1 MERKDRNK
9 DQFIGNMSEA
19 KEPTLKIDPNTGL
32 IERVFEDDSIN
43 IDKQL
48 WGKNSNRSQALEDLW
63 YEDLQKNLEK
73 SNKNNIVKNR
83 LAFLMTVNNV
93 IDLIMDSVPEELAV
107 EMSYFIDNAIA
118 MALVNKNYDVNILEE
133 EEKAI
138 SVVKREDYDTD
149 DDYERALEA
158 IEDHWW
164 SIGQPALE
172 MRSANDAI
180 IEMLRKYKLNE

>member
-1 MERKDRNK
+1 MERNRDKERSIDK
-9 DQFIGNMSEA
+9 TSKL
-19 KEPTLKIDPNTGL
+19 KEPTIKIDPNTGL
-32 IERVFEDDSIN
+32 IERVFENDDVN

-48 WGKNSNRSQALEDLW
+48 WEKNSNRSQALADLW
-63 YEDLQKNLEK
+63 YDDLQKNLEK
-73 SNKNNIVKNR
+73 NDKTDTIKNR

-93 IDLIMDSVPEELAV
+93 IDLIMGSIPEELAV
-107 EMSYFIDNAIA
+107 EISYFLDNAIA
-118 MALVNKNYDVNILEE
+118 MALVNKQYNVNIIEE

-138 SVVKREDYDTD
+138 SVVKREDYNTD
-149 DDYERALEA
+149 DDYIRALEA